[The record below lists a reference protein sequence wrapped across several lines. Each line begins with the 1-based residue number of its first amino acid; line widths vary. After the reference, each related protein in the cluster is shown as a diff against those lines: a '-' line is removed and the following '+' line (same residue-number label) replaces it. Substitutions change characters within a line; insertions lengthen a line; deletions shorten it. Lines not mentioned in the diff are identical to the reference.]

1 MQKIAIRIGAVLF
14 FMGIAFYLAADPARR
29 SFTALI
35 PSLLGLVI
43 GICGVLAQNEVRR
56 KMAMHIAMG
65 VALLGILGS
74 LPRILPALT
83 GAPITLPLAFAAQ
96 LLTVLLCS
104 IFLII
109 CVRSFIAARRN
120 SSM

>member
-1 MQKIAIRIGAVLF
+1 MQKVAIGIGTVLF
-14 FMGIAFYLAADPARR
+14 LMGIAFYLVADPTRR

-35 PSLLGLVI
+35 PSVLGLVI
-43 GICGVLAQNEVRR
+43 GICGMLAQNELRR
-56 KMAMHIAMG
+56 KMAMHIAAG

-96 LLTVLLCS
+96 LLTVILCS
-104 IFLII
+104 IFLILCI
-109 CVRSFIAARRN
+109 RSFMSARRDV
-120 SSM
+120 